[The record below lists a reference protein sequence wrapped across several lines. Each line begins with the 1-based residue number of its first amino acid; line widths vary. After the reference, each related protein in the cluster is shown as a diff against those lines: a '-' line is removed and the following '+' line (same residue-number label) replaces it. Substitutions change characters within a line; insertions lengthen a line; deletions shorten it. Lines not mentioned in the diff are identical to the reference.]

1 MTVVEMVS
9 VAPVEMEAS
18 GEPELSAQVDVVS
31 VAVMSIESTDQ
42 KPSSEKEQPELI
54 RSNPP
59 TPDQVETAK
68 PTAQSKSENVSGEDN
83 PSS

>member
-1 MTVVEMVS
+1 MVS

-18 GEPELSAQVDVVS
+18 GEPELSAQVEVVS

-42 KPSSEKEQPELI
+42 KPSSEGEQPELI
-54 RSNPP
+54 RPNPP

-68 PTAQSKSENVSGEDN
+68 PAAQSKSENVSGEDK